1 MVFEWLIFWNNT
13 SALFC
18 FKLRK
23 SAAEMHDLF
32 ETVGENKLLS
42 GFLDANMGKLWL

>member
-32 ETVGENKLLS
+32 ETAVSDSALGRK
-42 GFLDANMGKLWL
+42 